1 MDLKGILMNEK
12 IKKEEAIDANYD
24 CFSIAIAKI
33 KTTKFTDSTG
43 NTYDYADLSALTM
56 EDRKNIIKYHTAV
69 LLDSVYTEYIRKRAE
84 TECPINLELDFML
97 KNYTPID
104 WDELSKNKR
113 RKTKVFNQL
122 IPVDEDYENLDTMAK
137 KEYLF
142 SIYDKVLNEKGYTNT
157 NIRKTCLSLMDEME
171 QSTAKIHQK
180 RLNSSC
186 HRLFKDE

>member
-1 MDLKGILMNEK
+1 MDLKEILMNEK

-69 LLDSVYTEYIRKRAE
+69 LLDSVYTEYIRKRTE

-122 IPVDEDYENLDTMAK
+122 IPVDEDYEN
-137 KEYLF
+137 
-142 SIYDKVLNEKGYTNT
+142 
-157 NIRKTCLSLMDEME
+157 
-171 QSTAKIHQK
+171 
-180 RLNSSC
+180 
-186 HRLFKDE
+186 